1 MPEIF
6 DNNPNANVELN
17 KYFPQSFSFIES
29 LNNLIE
35 YVKTLP
41 VEPTAEILNKIEALE
56 NEFTIVKKASE
67 DATADVS
74 ELTEKYVS
82 LLQQVTTL
90 AVNVSGFNNKTES
103 IEAELQGIQE
113 NITNIKNR
121 NTEQDNS
128 IVTINENITQFDTDI
143 ADMQQNISAN
153 TSNINTMQNTVNT
166 LSSRILYQSWGK
178 TFTFTCNKNSGAL
191 NLICVFG
198 NAVAIYLARS
208 SGGEA
213 SVKLVASSASE
224 EVSFSVSGLNVT
236 FNSSNNFIIGVFSF
250 S

>member
-6 DNNPNANVELN
+6 DNNPNANAELN

-29 LNNLIE
+29 LNDLIK

-41 VEPTAEILNKIEALE
+41 IEPTAEILNKIEALE
-56 NEFTIVKKASE
+56 NEFLTVKQASE

-74 ELTEKYVS
+74 ELTAKYVS

-90 AVNVSGFNNKTES
+90 AVNVSGFNGKTES
-103 IEAELQGIQE
+103 IENELQGIQG
-113 NITNIKNR
+113 NITNIKNK

-128 IVTINENITQFDTDI
+128 IATINQEITGINTDI

-153 TSNINTMQNTVNT
+153 TSNINTMQNAVNA

-213 SVKLVASSASE
+213 SVKLVASSAAE
-224 EVSFSVSGLNVT
+224 EVSFTVSGLNVT
-236 FNSSNNFIIGVFSF
+236 FNSSSNFIIGVFSF